1 MGCAPPRPASQSE
14 THNGG
19 KTQLWLDLHVS
30 GGPTPPGRPSSGTG
44 REDRR
49 LFCAPCGSL
58 RRSARGSAL
67 QDAEAPVHLS
77 RTGQGRYGLRLQVPG
92 KIESCLNR
100 LDGGVGFGLKS
111 APPRCVVKSLISY
124 FIHISIH
131 PYYSRVLSSPT
142 KNGSPPPA
150 PGELEDSTFRGSL
163 FVFEDFSFLKNPS
176 GFTLVPPPS
185 EAKSFRTSAH
195 PNSHYDLVGVGCGAR
210 CGLLL

>member
-19 KTQLWLDLHVS
+19 KTQLWLSPHVS
-30 GGPTPPGRPSSGTG
+30 GGRTPPGRPSSGIG

-77 RTGQGRYGLRLQVPG
+77 STGQGRYGLRLQVPG

-100 LDGGVGFGLKS
+100 LDGGVGFGAQKS
-111 APPRCVVKSLISY
+111 APEVCGEELDIVLYSY
-124 FIHISIH
+124 FYRSILQ
-131 PYYSRVLSSPT
+131 PRPLIPDRKGVAAARSGRTGRQYFSRIPR
-142 KNGSPPPA
+142 
-150 PGELEDSTFRGSL
+150 F
-163 FVFEDFSFLKNPS
+163 
-176 GFTLVPPPS
+176 
-185 EAKSFRTSAH
+185 
-195 PNSHYDLVGVGCGAR
+195 
-210 CGLLL
+210 